1 MYFNIKKGS
10 KLKALLLLLLLQ
22 FKIVLHL
29 TNVLRSGLRNLSC
42 SKDPLITAISYVVSE
57 SDANECL
64 HK

>member
-29 TNVLRSGLRNLSC
+29 TNVLRSGLTNLNC
-42 SKDPLITAISYVVSE
+42 SKDPLITEISYVVSE

>member
-22 FKIVLHL
+22 FKIVLHF
-29 TNVLRSGLRNLSC
+29 TNVLRSGLKNLNC
-42 SKDPLITAISYVVSE
+42 SKAPLITEISYVVSE